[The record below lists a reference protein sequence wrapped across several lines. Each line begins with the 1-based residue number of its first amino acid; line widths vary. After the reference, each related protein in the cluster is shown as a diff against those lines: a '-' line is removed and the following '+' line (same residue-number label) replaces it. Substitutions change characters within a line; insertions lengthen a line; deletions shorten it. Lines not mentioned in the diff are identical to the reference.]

1 MSNAVRVCT
10 GANQM
15 LSKHA
20 SASQELCS
28 CQEQQQ
34 HIISLRCL
42 AMSNTQI
49 LTKNWGKVN
58 RAALARLVHDRDV
71 DINNLSYKNIDT
83 VRSEHFCHRNKKNFC
98 RNFHDFAATF
108 DLESKY
114 SGARRRG
121 GKTMHFSLLYISGH
135 LKSAPPILIPN
146 RCMQ

>member
-58 RAALARLVHDRDV
+58 RAALARLVHNGDM
-71 DINNLSYKNIDT
+71 DINDLSYKNINA
-83 VRSEHFCHRNKKNFC
+83 VGSEHVCHHDKKNFC
-98 RNFHDFAATF
+98 HNFRDFSATF
-108 DLESKY
+108 NLQAEY
-114 SGARRRG
+114 SGAKRRG
-121 GKTMHFSLLYISGH
+121 GKMMCFSLLYISGH
-135 LKSAPPILIPN
+135 LKSPPPTLVNN
-146 RCMQ
+146 RRR